1 MAEPGNTGA
10 PNVDSAVQDRNR
22 RELAQWRR
30 WLLPVAIVVI
40 FAGSAIFIWIS
51 NNQFADLKTSIEAS
65 SGGNDIPQVIAGFHT
80 PPGDNGAIRDKVQL
94 LMAER
99 AQRANL
105 SRASAS
111 LLLSLWTRNMG
122 FVTGMILAMVGATFI
137 LSRLDDAGTQLSAEQ
152 GTLKGS
158 LSTSSPGIVL
168 AVLGTV
174 LMVMAMSVRYTETG
188 KDSTQAA
195 AIPVDGQAQ
204 NGGQNG
210 ELITQT
216 LPPDT
221 PDATGNAGTAA
232 TRAPGP

>member
-1 MAEPGNTGA
+1 MAEPGDVPA
-10 PNVDSAVQDRNR
+10 QNVDR
-22 RELAQWRR
+22 RELAAWRR
-30 WLLPVAIVVI
+30 LLLPVAIAVI

-51 NNQFADLKTSIEAS
+51 NGQFADLKTSIEAS
-65 SGGNDIPQVIAGFHT
+65 SGGNDIPRVIASFQAV
-80 PPGDNGAIRDKVQL
+80 PGDNGAVQAKVQL

-137 LSRLDDAGTQLSAEQ
+137 LSRLDDAGSQLSAEQ

-158 LSTSSPGIVL
+158 LTTSSPGIVL

-188 KDSTQAA
+188 KDSTEVPA
-195 AIPVDGQAQ
+195 PQAQ
-204 NGGQNG
+204 GGG
-210 ELITQT
+210 LITQT
-216 LPPDT
+216 LPPDSDGPDDAG
-221 PDATGNAGTAA
+221 PDATG
-232 TRAPGP
+232 APGR